1 MTRRPMLILN
11 GKPRRYWRL
20 RVTLCAIGF
29 EFNGYMPQA
38 VIDWIYHDNVQVSV
52 STRRSGRRMIYVDV
66 PEVE

>member
-11 GKPRRYWRL
+11 GKPRRYKWL
-20 RVTLCAIGF
+20 RVTTDLVDNLGVYGAEVEIDSQ
-29 EFNGYMPQA
+29 GYYRA
-38 VIDWIYHDNVQVSV
+38 KVSF